1 MIQTHHTTVWWVWE
15 FQKVQVQIRK
25 NLNHFWEH
33 SLRPV
38 QFSRVHFLFHQE
50 RRWTSSCRSWTRS
63 LSYSSVIWN
72 SQHGVFK
79 KSSRHQATTH
89 GLTECSMCLNL
100 FLSSA
105 DHIHDHKAQS
115 APLSTSRS
123 GWRKWWLTLLSKR
136 NQYRLRLLRQGHA
149 PLRTLRDEN
158 THTSFS
164 TTSTSNSTSPP
175 PLPPTQEKDQ
185 IFGSARSE
193 ERSTSVVWWRMQHA
207 TFLLKA
213 CATCLEVEA

>member
-1 MIQTHHTTVWWVWE
+1 MV
-15 FQKVQVQIRK
+15 
-25 NLNHFWEH
+25 
-33 SLRPV
+33 SLRVSKSSSSDQKKSKSFLGTQSTSSPV
-38 QFSRVHFLFHQE
+38 QSSPLPIPSREEMNKLLSKLDSE
-50 RRWTSSCRSWTRS
+50 S
-63 LSYSSVIWN
+63 L
-72 SQHGVFK
+72 
-79 KSSRHQATTH
+79 
-89 GLTECSMCLNL
+89 L
-100 FLSSA
+100 FLS
-105 DHIHDHKAQS
+105 HLEQS
-115 APLSTSRS
+115 AWGFQEKFKTSSHHPWSDGMLDVFESFSFVCGPHPRPQSTISTIEHLTQ
-123 GWRKWWLTLLSKR
+123 WLEKMMTDVAVKR